1 MADAAERA
9 YTAIREGIRKGDFP
23 IGSRLVERELCEI
36 VGVSRTPVREALR
49 RLSAEGLVFMR
60 PNHGVQVAE
69 WAEEDRN
76 EIFALGAIL
85 QSYSARLAA
94 QKITDVEID
103 VLRQLV
109 DRMET
114 LIEDQGDNSEIA
126 DLDSRFHS
134 AILDAAGNRRLAA
147 VISQV
152 ISLPVLLRSFQTYE
166 LDDMRRSVR
175 HHREIIAAL
184 AAGDSDWAEATTRS
198 HILAARDSLSK

>member
-9 YTAIREGIRKGDFP
+9 YTAIREGIRSGGFP
-23 IGSRLVERELCEI
+23 IGSRLVERELCEKI
-36 VGVSRTPVREALR
+36 GVSRTPVREALR
-49 RLSAEGLVFMR
+49 RLSAEGLVSVR
-60 PNHGVQVAE
+60 PNHGVHVAE

-103 VLRQLV
+103 ALRELV
-109 DRMET
+109 DRMES
-114 LIEDQGDNSEIA
+114 LIERSGDNSEIA

-147 VISQV
+147 VINQV

-166 LDDMRRSVR
+166 SADMQRSIR
-175 HHREIIAAL
+175 HHREIIASLVARD
-184 AAGDSDWAEATTRS
+184 ADWAEAVTRS
-198 HILAARDSLSK
+198 HILAARDSLSR